1 MMDGT
6 FVKELAD
13 RLQLEPMTL
22 RLADGREL
30 VFRPSGDDWEIL
42 KTPEPQTLVLH
53 TLQGLVDYLASAVD
67 LDARTDT
74 DTIIQ
79 VVGPER
85 VVLRG
90 AVDTELLGG
99 RPCLAQVVFDD
110 GLQRFSFNHWR
121 PAEEFIIGL
130 QALFVPTPARDELL
144 RLVSSIRSGDVR
156 ENTDNGYAQEV
167 KATKGVALVTNV
179 AAPTRVKLQPYRT
192 FREVE
197 QPESE
202 FVLRLSAT
210 QEQKPQILLAEAD
223 GGAWRLEAVK
233 RVAEWLR
240 RELSIACPAG
250 DHLGHLH
257 VIA

>member
-1 MMDGT
+1 MDGT

-13 RLQLEPMTL
+13 RLQPEPQAL
-22 RLADGREL
+22 RLADGREI
-30 VFRPSGDDWEIL
+30 VFRPAGDDWEIL
-42 KTPEPQTLVLH
+42 KLPAPQTLVLH

-67 LDARTDT
+67 VDARTSADT
-74 DTIIQ
+74 VIH

-85 VVLRG
+85 VALRG
-90 AVDTELLGG
+90 AVDIAQLNG
-99 RPCLAQVVFDD
+99 RDCLAEVVFDE
-110 GLQRFSFNHWR
+110 GLRGFAFNSWQL
-121 PAEEFIIGL
+121 AEQFIIGL
-130 QALFVPTPARDELL
+130 QALFVPTPERDELL

-179 AAPTRVKLQPYRT
+179 AAPSRVKLQPYRT

-233 RVAEWLR
+233 RVADWLK
-240 RELSIACPAG
+240 RELSIAC
-250 DHLGHLH
+250 LR